1 MTTLIHWQPLRST
14 APVRNPLNSVNV
26 ENKTRRVVHNGNLT
40 YRHEKGTNWV
50 PMEIY
55 ETNEAY
61 VVRLVVPGL
70 KPQQFDITLQENR
83 LVIGGSVQSEHKE
96 HGRYHLREWHPG
108 GFRRSVKF
116 SLPID
121 AANVQAR
128 LADGIL
134 TIQVPKA
141 TVAQPKQISVNVS

>member
-1 MTTLIHWQPLRST
+1 MTTLIHWQPLKST
-14 APVRNPLNSVNV
+14 ASVRNPLNSVDV
-26 ENKTRRVVHNGNLT
+26 ENKTYRVARNENFAH
-40 YRHEKGTNWV
+40 RHEKSTNRT

-55 ETNEAY
+55 ETNEVY

-83 LVIGGSVQSEHKE
+83 LVIGGNIQSEHKE
-96 HGRYHLREWHPG
+96 HVHYHLREWHPG

-121 AANVQAR
+121 AANVQAT

-141 TVAQPKQISVNVS
+141 AVAQPRQISVNVS